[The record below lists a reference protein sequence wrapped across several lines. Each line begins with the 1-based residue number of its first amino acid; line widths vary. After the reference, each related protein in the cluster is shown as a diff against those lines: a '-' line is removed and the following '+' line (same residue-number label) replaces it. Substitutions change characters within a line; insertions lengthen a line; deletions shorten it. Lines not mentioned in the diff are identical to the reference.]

1 MSGRNKENVHRMM
14 TKNHNKKKN
23 FIDTAVKTV
32 SACEKFLNCGYIGS
46 QLEMERHEDV
56 QQLPMQTPVEQLF
69 NRLDQGFEVEV
80 YRQFLFEEQNS
91 LEPSFDHQMGGA
103 ATAAANG
110 AGGPHDHP
118 LSGGAGLRSQSL
130 LESFDD
136 DSQGDHDTVGDH
148 SVTSAERRALIP
160 MHRITSID

>member
-1 MSGRNKENVHRMM
+1 MADRNKENVHRMM
-14 TKNHNKKKN
+14 TNNHNKKKN

-91 LEPSFDHQMGGA
+91 LEPSFERQMGA
-103 ATAAANG
+103 AAAANG
-110 AGGPHDHP
+110 AAGPHDDP
-118 LSGGAGLRSQSL
+118 LSGGEALRSQSL

-136 DSQGDHDTVGDH
+136 DSQGDHYTVGDH